1 MLVLTGWRR
10 VRGVAFVMAPSYAN
24 RLVGDCGIS
33 VASFRGK
40 GYSGGG
46 RRIEGGG
53 VGLGAYFYFATGQ
66 ELLGWLCSFSANQ
79 QRVFIKQ
86 GKSRHVTSATSD
98 SKQSNPII
106 AVLK

>member
-1 MLVLTGWRR
+1 MAVLAHAVNILEERKKKEKSFVDWTPLRR
-10 VRGVAFVMAPSYAN
+10 A
-24 RLVGDCGIS
+24 
-33 VASFRGK
+33 
-40 GYSGGG
+40 
-46 RRIEGGG
+46 
-53 VGLGAYFYFATGQ
+53 
-66 ELLGWLCSFSANQ
+66 ANQ